1 MKMKNIMLKDMRL
14 AIIGLFL
21 LGSVPLMMAGEN
33 PSAKPIRQKTS
44 WIDALFGG
52 SSVQSVRSTVQFTPT
67 KSVSMPSS
75 ASGSAPSLSVP
86 TISGNSNLF
95 RHTAVPS
102 AVAAPR
108 SASFSQPSAGVTSA
122 FGSLSTERLKRNS
135 NVAGSGFSGGASAGG
150 LMSSG
155 SQYSSS
161 AANGG
166 SGSVS
171 GSGYTP
177 SITGGPRRGFAD
189 DDDPM
194 KDPEVPVGD
203 AALPLALLAGAY
215 LILRVA
221 RKRTRALKR

>member
-1 MKMKNIMLKDMRL
+1 MKMKNIMLKEMRL
-14 AIIGLFL
+14 TIIGLFL

-33 PSAKPIRQKTS
+33 PSAKPVHQKS
-44 WIDALFGG
+44 WFESLFGG
-52 SSVQSVRSTVQFTPT
+52 SSVQSIRSTVQFTPT

-75 ASGSAPSLSVP
+75 ASSSAPSLSVP
-86 TISGNSNLF
+86 TISGSSNLF
-95 RHTAVPS
+95 RHTAVPT

-108 SASFSQPSAGVTSA
+108 SATSRTSSGATSA
-122 FGSLSTERLKRNS
+122 FGSLSTDRLKKTS
-135 NVAGSGFSGGASAGG
+135 NVSGGGFSGGASAGG

-171 GSGYTP
+171 SGPSTP
-177 SITGGPRRGFAD
+177 SGPRKTNGYPDIPFPD
-189 DDDPM
+189 EP
-194 KDPEVPVGD
+194 VPFGD
-203 AALPLALLAGAY
+203 AAWPLALLACVY

-221 RKRTRALKR
+221 RKRARALKR

>member
-1 MKMKNIMLKDMRL
+1 MKKKNIMLKEMRL
-14 AIIGLFL
+14 TIIGLFL

-33 PSAKPIRQKTS
+33 PSAKPVHQKS
-44 WIDALFGG
+44 WFESLFGG
-52 SSVQSVRSTVQFTPT
+52 SPVQSIRSTVQFTPT

-86 TISGNSNLF
+86 TISGSSNLF

-122 FGSLSTERLKRNS
+122 FGSLSTDRLKKTS
-135 NVAGSGFSGGASAGG
+135 NVSGGGFSGGASAGG

-166 SGSVS
+166 GA
-171 GSGYTP
+171 TL
-177 SITGGPRRGFAD
+177 SISSGPRRVT
-189 DDDPM
+189 DP
-194 KDPEVPVGD
+194 KDPILDDEEEEVVPLGD
-203 AALPLALLAGAY
+203 AMWPLALLACVY

-221 RKRTRALKR
+221 RKRTRALKS

>member
-1 MKMKNIMLKDMRL
+1 MKMKNIMLKEMRL
-14 AIIGLFL
+14 TIIGLFL

-33 PSAKPIRQKTS
+33 PSAKPVHQKS
-44 WIDALFGG
+44 WFESLFGG
-52 SSVQSVRSTVQFTPT
+52 SSVQSIRSTVQFTPT

-86 TISGNSNLF
+86 TVSGSSNLF
-95 RHTAVPS
+95 RHTAVPT

-122 FGSLSTERLKRNS
+122 FGSLSTDRLKKTS
-135 NVAGSGFSGGASAGG
+135 NVSGSGFSGGASAGG

-177 SITGGPRRGFAD
+177 SITGGPRKFPENPG
-189 DDDPM
+189 DP
-194 KDPEVPVGD
+194 VPDEPVPFGD
-203 AALPLALLAGAY
+203 AAWPLALLAGAY

>member
-1 MKMKNIMLKDMRL
+1 MKMKNIMLKEMRL
-14 AIIGLFL
+14 TIIGLFL

-33 PSAKPIRQKTS
+33 PSAKPVHQKS
-44 WIDALFGG
+44 WFESLFGG
-52 SSVQSVRSTVQFTPT
+52 SSVQSIRSTVQFTPT

-86 TISGNSNLF
+86 TVSGSSNLF

-122 FGSLSTERLKRNS
+122 FGSLSTDRLKKTS
-135 NVAGSGFSGGASAGG
+135 NVSGSGFSGGASAGG

-177 SITGGPRRGFAD
+177 SITGGPRRGFVD
-189 DDDPM
+189 DDDPLP
-194 KDPEVPVGD
+194 DPEQPLGD
-203 AALPLALLAGAY
+203 ALWPLLALAAVYAL
-215 LILRVA
+215 LRVYR
-221 RKRTRALKR
+221 RKRSV

>member
-21 LGSVPLMMAGEN
+21 LGSVPLMKAGEN

-75 ASGSAPSLSVP
+75 ASGSAPSISVP
-86 TISGNSNLF
+86 TVSGSSNLF

-108 SASFSQPSAGVTSA
+108 TATSQTSSGATSA
-122 FGSLSTERLKRNS
+122 FGSLSTDRLKKTS

-155 SQYSSS
+155 SQYAGGGNSD
-161 AANGG
+161 ADNGG
-166 SGSVS
+166 ISVS
-171 GSGYTP
+171 STGTP
-177 SITGGPRRGFAD
+177 SGPRRVNEHPTIPFP
-189 DDDPM
+189 DPI
-194 KDPEVPVGD
+194 GD
-203 AALPLALLAGAY
+203 AIWPLALLAGAY

>member
-1 MKMKNIMLKDMRL
+1 MKMKNIMLKEMRL
-14 AIIGLFL
+14 TIIGLFL

-33 PSAKPIRQKTS
+33 PSAKPVHQKS
-44 WIDALFGG
+44 WFESLFGG
-52 SSVQSVRSTVQFTPT
+52 SSVQSIRSTVQFTPT

-75 ASGSAPSLSVP
+75 ASISAPSLSVP
-86 TISGNSNLF
+86 TISGSSNLF

-108 SASFSQPSAGVTSA
+108 TATSQTSSGATSA
-122 FGSLSTERLKRNS
+122 FGSLSTDRLKKTS
-135 NVAGSGFSGGASAGG
+135 NVSGSGFSGGASAGG

-177 SITGGPRRGFAD
+177 SITGGPRRGFVD
-189 DDDPM
+189 DDDPLP
-194 KDPEVPVGD
+194 DPEQPLGD
-203 AALPLALLAGAY
+203 ALWPLLALASVYAL
-215 LILRVA
+215 LRVYR
-221 RKRTRALKR
+221 RKRV

>member
-1 MKMKNIMLKDMRL
+1 MKKKNIMLKEMRL
-14 AIIGLFL
+14 TIIGLFL

-33 PSAKPIRQKTS
+33 PSAKPVHQKS
-44 WIDALFGG
+44 WFESLFGG
-52 SSVQSVRSTVQFTPT
+52 SSVQAIRSTVQFTPT
-67 KSVSMPSS
+67 KSVSMPPS
-75 ASGSAPSLSVP
+75 ASSSAPSLSVP
-86 TISGNSNLF
+86 TISGSSNLF

-108 SASFSQPSAGVTSA
+108 TATSQTSSGATSA
-122 FGSLSTERLKRNS
+122 FGSLSTDRLKKTS
-135 NVAGSGFSGGASAGG
+135 NVSGSGFSGGASAGG

-166 SGSVS
+166 GA
-171 GSGYTP
+171 TL
-177 SITGGPRRGFAD
+177 SISSGPRRVT
-189 DDDPM
+189 DP
-194 KDPEVPVGD
+194 KDPILDDEEEEVVPLGD
-203 AALPLALLAGAY
+203 TAWPLALLACAY

>member
-1 MKMKNIMLKDMRL
+1 MKMKNIMLKEMRL

-21 LGSVPLMMAGEN
+21 LGRVPLMMAGEN
-33 PSAKPIRQKTS
+33 PSAKPVHQKS
-44 WIDALFGG
+44 WFESLFGG
-52 SSVQSVRSTVQFTPT
+52 SSVQAIRSTVQFTPT

-75 ASGSAPSLSVP
+75 ASISAPSLSVP
-86 TISGNSNLF
+86 TVSGSSNLF

-108 SASFSQPSAGVTSA
+108 TATSQTSSGATSA
-122 FGSLSTERLKRNS
+122 FGSLSTDRLKKTS
-135 NVAGSGFSGGASAGG
+135 NVSGSGFSGGASAGG

-166 SGSVS
+166 GA
-171 GSGYTP
+171 TL
-177 SITGGPRRGFAD
+177 SISSGPRRVT
-189 DDDPM
+189 DP
-194 KDPEVPVGD
+194 KDPILDDEEEEVVPLGD
-203 AALPLALLAGAY
+203 TAWPLALLACVY

>member
-1 MKMKNIMLKDMRL
+1 MKMKNIMLKEMRL
-14 AIIGLFL
+14 TIIGLFL

-33 PSAKPIRQKTS
+33 PSAKPVHQKS
-44 WIDALFGG
+44 WFESLFGG
-52 SSVQSVRSTVQFTPT
+52 SSVQAIRSTVQFTPT

-75 ASGSAPSLSVP
+75 ASSSAPSLSVP
-86 TISGNSNLF
+86 TISGSSNLF

-108 SASFSQPSAGVTSA
+108 TATSQTSSGATSA
-122 FGSLSTERLKRNS
+122 FGSLSTDRLKKTS
-135 NVAGSGFSGGASAGG
+135 NVSGSGFSGGASAGG

-177 SITGGPRRGFAD
+177 SITGGPRRGFVD
-189 DDDPM
+189 DDDPLP
-194 KDPEVPVGD
+194 DPEQPLGD
-203 AALPLALLAGAY
+203 AAWPLALLACAY

-221 RKRTRALKR
+221 RKRARALKR

>member
-1 MKMKNIMLKDMRL
+1 MKMKNIMLKEMRL

-75 ASGSAPSLSVP
+75 ASGSAPSISVP
-86 TISGNSNLF
+86 TVSGSSNLF

-166 SGSVS
+166 GA
-171 GSGYTP
+171 TL
-177 SITGGPRRGFAD
+177 SISSGPRRVN
-189 DDDPM
+189 DP
-194 KDPEVPVGD
+194 KDPLIDEEEEEDVPIGD
-203 AALPLALLAGAY
+203 TALPLALLACVY

-221 RKRTRALKR
+221 RKRSRALKR

>member
-1 MKMKNIMLKDMRL
+1 MKKKNIMLKEMRL
-14 AIIGLFL
+14 TIIGLFL

-33 PSAKPIRQKTS
+33 PSAKPVHQKS
-44 WIDALFGG
+44 WFESLFGG
-52 SSVQSVRSTVQFTPT
+52 SSVQSIRSTVQFTPT

-75 ASGSAPSLSVP
+75 ASSSAPSLSVP
-86 TISGNSNLF
+86 TISGSSNLF

-108 SASFSQPSAGVTSA
+108 SATSQTSSGATSA
-122 FGSLSTERLKRNS
+122 FGSLSTDRLKKTS
-135 NVAGSGFSGGASAGG
+135 NVSGSGFSGGASAGG

-166 SGSVS
+166 GA
-171 GSGYTP
+171 TL
-177 SITGGPRRGFAD
+177 SISSGPRRVT
-189 DDDPM
+189 DP
-194 KDPEVPVGD
+194 KDPILDDEEEEVVPLGD
-203 AALPLALLAGAY
+203 AMWPLALLACVY

-221 RKRTRALKR
+221 RKRARALKR